1 MSRAAA
7 FGSRIVEADLAAC
20 RTIAAAGAAEIRNSI
35 PMAVRAD
42 PFPPPQALG
51 NDGERWAALKAKVAK
66 HPEPASNPEARE
78 LVDRLRGEMIALF
91 ARHGAASNQIGRAY
105 PWLDMA
111 EPATRR
117 LVDALKAGLDPR
129 RLMNPGVL
137 GLR

>member
-1 MSRAAA
+1 M
-7 FGSRIVEADLAAC
+7 
-20 RTIAAAGAAEIRNSI
+20 
-35 PMAVRAD
+35 
-42 PFPPPQALG
+42 
-51 NDGERWAALKAKVAK
+51 
-66 HPEPASNPEARE
+66 
-78 LVDRLRGEMIALF
+78 DRLRGEMIALF